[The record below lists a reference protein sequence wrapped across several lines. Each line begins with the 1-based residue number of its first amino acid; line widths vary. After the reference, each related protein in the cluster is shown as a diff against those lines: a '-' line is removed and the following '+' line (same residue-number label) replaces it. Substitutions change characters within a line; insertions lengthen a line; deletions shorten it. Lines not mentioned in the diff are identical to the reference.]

1 MLNKMS
7 KGKLLDLP
15 LSLRIDCEKDVLCC
29 KYSPNKEFFVAG
41 HMDGIIR
48 VYSAYDGNLINKL
61 VRPDITEDL
70 PVTSVQFRLNAH
82 NSQASALLSTYTDG
96 RVLIWDYENGKVL
109 LDLKENRQVLGSAY
123 HPKLNKF
130 LTVGD
135 NAAIYLYNAETGQR
149 EQTYEKGTLSDVVD
163 GHTSRV
169 FTAVFHPQQ
178 TSEFVSGGWDSVVHF
193 WDLRTHH
200 SIRFIRGVHMCGEG
214 LDISKSGRE
223 LYCGQW
229 VTSDTIIVGGTDPNL
244 LRVVSLKSLST
255 IMHYKGNSSGVYCLD
270 HYIKTSKAGKKD
282 SVGDIRTVYSIDKLL
297 IQSDFMLK

>member
-1 MLNKMS
+1 
-7 KGKLLDLP
+7 
-15 LSLRIDCEKDVLCC
+15 
-29 KYSPNKEFFVAG
+29 
-41 HMDGIIR
+41 MDGIIR

-223 LYCGQW
+223 LLTCSYSKDNSLQLWHYQQGRLLANIEPDLFKCQLYCGQW